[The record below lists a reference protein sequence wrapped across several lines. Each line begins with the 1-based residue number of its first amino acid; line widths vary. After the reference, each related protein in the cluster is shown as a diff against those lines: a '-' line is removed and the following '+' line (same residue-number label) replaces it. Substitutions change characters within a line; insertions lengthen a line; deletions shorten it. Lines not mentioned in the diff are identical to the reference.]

1 MFLAS
6 PVDLIPKRQGDSLYY
21 SIYEFLLDL
30 LLDWEDIPSY
40 EQYVVETSEEIDH
53 RTGSAGRF
61 GGITM
66 REPFEFK
73 PFNMWGNGSG
83 KRRYEVWRDAALTAV
98 LVASP
103 VPTIPSWLI
112 DLAERADKSQDV
124 YY

>member
-1 MFLAS
+1 MFLARH
-6 PVDLIPKRQGDSLYY
+6 VDLILKRQGDSLYY

-53 RTGSAGRF
+53 RTGFAGYL
-61 GGITM
+61 GGISMVDTSWM
-66 REPFEFK
+66 K
-73 PFNMWGNGSG
+73 DFNMLGNTSG
-83 KRRYEVWRDAALTAV
+83 KRNYEVWRDAAVSAV

-112 DLAERADKSQDV
+112 DLAERIDESQDE